1 MQLHINRT
9 DHKMYKA
16 EEEAQYSSN
25 VKVTAI
31 SEIYE
36 MSASVYFV
44 LLGQNSFSQTVTLDQ
59 AVTQI
64 HITVVKW

>member
-9 DHKMYKA
+9 DHKMYKG
-16 EEEAQYSSN
+16 EEEVQYSFN
-25 VKVTAI
+25 DKVTVI

-36 MSASVYFV
+36 ISATVYFV
-44 LLGQNSFSQTVTLDQ
+44 LLGQNSFSQNVTLGQ

-64 HITVVKW
+64 HITVVK